1 MHLSRVFQFA
11 VASGRAERDP
21 SRDLGGALAP
31 TKEKHLASITDP
43 QEVGALLRAI
53 DADEGAWITPYPSRL
68 APLVFVRPGELRA
81 VGRVRFRKA
90 EWRIPATRI
99 LSGVPYSLSFATARA

>member
-21 SRDLGGALAP
+21 SRDLGGALSP

-53 DADEGAWITPYPSRL
+53 DAYEGAWITPLSKLCDGPS
-68 APLVFVRPGELRA
+68 V
-81 VGRVRFRKA
+81 
-90 EWRIPATRI
+90 IDPATLTAEFLPASPDHLAR
-99 LSGVPYSLSFATARA
+99 SVCRSATDARH